1 MLTELLEEKKALM
14 AALDAV
20 NADLHRNVSVYAVLE
35 TQDPSWP
42 FDIRW
47 IAKPGTA
54 SDDMKLINE
63 RLFDRAFLDYGFHEV
78 LDENQIEG
86 VAYQPI
92 EELYADPDCIGC
104 APVSFFDDDKTVARM
119 AHGADEDDDELEDL
133 DAQRFLFF
141 LKSVAG
147 SVVDG
152 SPSTGVVYDD
162 VEKLVGLVFKYEC
175 AGEGGRQTV
184 VAFQRVQRMWIQ
196 QKSSF
201 LLFGTEEDEPF
212 AFSDCSVKIGNSFD
226 FVLYGQGVY
235 FRSLKALEIL
245 FKYDK
250 LVAQRAKDYAD
261 SFDPILADFEKLDQ
275 RIDESR
281 TLANKLLKLQKEGSP
296 VVDMSAE
303 ELQYHVNRIGY
314 YSRKIKFNEDG
325 KVMLTS
331 NTDVSDFVKMLGDN
345 FLVSPLSDAKYEAR
359 TKTRLDSDDI

>member
-47 IAKPGTA
+47 VAKPGTA

-147 SVVDG
+147 SVVD
-152 SPSTGVVYDD
+152 

-196 QKSSF
+196 QKSSY

-212 AFSDCSVKIGNSFD
+212 AFSYRSVKIGNSFD
-226 FVLYGQGVY
+226 FVLYG
-235 FRSLKALEIL
+235 
-245 FKYDK
+245 
-250 LVAQRAKDYAD
+250 
-261 SFDPILADFEKLDQ
+261 
-275 RIDESR
+275 
-281 TLANKLLKLQKEGSP
+281 
-296 VVDMSAE
+296 
-303 ELQYHVNRIGY
+303 
-314 YSRKIKFNEDG
+314 
-325 KVMLTS
+325 
-331 NTDVSDFVKMLGDN
+331 
-345 FLVSPLSDAKYEAR
+345 
-359 TKTRLDSDDI
+359 